1 MKKLRY
7 KRVILVIMIFVLF
20 VSIVG
25 YMYLQR
31 SQYFEY
37 KGPIT
42 TFTATYQQDEKIY
55 MFDLK
60 GFQKDEQYY
69 LSLNDLYNWFVIQDS
84 KNKVYVDYGK
94 HTMVYQ
100 LHDVTY
106 HIDFG
111 RDEIRYNGNCI
122 NVSKNNQH
130 IYISHKNIYLSVY
143 YIEKI
148 LLKNENQIKIE
159 NKTAIIS

>member
-69 LSLNDLYNWFVIQDS
+69 LSLNDLYNWFVIQDQ
-84 KNKVYVDYGK
+84 NAKVYVDYGK

>member
-1 MKKLRY
+1 M
-7 KRVILVIMIFVLF
+7 
-20 VSIVG
+20 
-25 YMYLQR
+25 
-31 SQYFEY
+31 
-37 KGPIT
+37 T
-42 TFTATYQQDEKIY
+42 TYIGTYHKDEKIY
-55 MFDLK
+55 TFDFK
-60 GFQKDEQYY
+60 GFQKDNQYY
-69 LSLNDLYNWFVIQDS
+69 LSLNDLYNWFVIQDQ
-84 KNKVYVDYGK
+84 NAKVYVDYGK

-106 HIDFG
+106 YIDFG

>member
-7 KRVILVIMIFVLF
+7 ERVLLVGVILCLLIGTI
-20 VSIVG
+20 G
-25 YMYLQR
+25 YMYCHR
-31 SQYFEY
+31 SRYYEY
-37 KGPIT
+37 QGAMT
-42 TFTATYQQDEKIY
+42 TYIGTYHKDEKIY
-55 MFDLK
+55 TFDFK
-60 GFQKDEQYY
+60 GFQKDNQYY
-69 LSLNDLYNWFVIQDS
+69 LSLNDLYNWFVIQDQ
-84 KNKVYVDYGK
+84 NAKVYVDYGK
-94 HTMVYQ
+94 H
-100 LHDVTY
+100 
-106 HIDFG
+106 
-111 RDEIRYNGNCI
+111 EIRYNGNCI